1 MSIEEANAPFANGF
15 RVIVA
20 RKGLKMN
27 FVADQAGLTKQELSD
42 MLNGRKIIK
51 ACDIPRMAKALGVGS
66 DEVYAAGTAL
76 LP

>member
-1 MSIEEANAPFANGF
+1 
-15 RVIVA
+15 
-20 RKGLKMN
+20 MN

-66 DEVYAAGTAL
+66 DDVYAAGAAL